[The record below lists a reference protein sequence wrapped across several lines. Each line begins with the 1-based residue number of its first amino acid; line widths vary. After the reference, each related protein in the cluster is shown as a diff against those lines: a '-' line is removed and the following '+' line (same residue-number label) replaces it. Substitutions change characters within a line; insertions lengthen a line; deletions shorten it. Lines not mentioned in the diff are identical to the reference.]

1 MDTLSFKA
9 ENAVWKWEGSVNINY
24 EVAYDAESNS
34 TTVHF
39 LESNFHYFGRNTFGS
54 TATADISV
62 RAADNAESLA
72 SAKMSAYGPTYM
84 DGRDYPATPQPTS
97 VTVQHSD
104 EDGEKAVIIS
114 ASALISARMTNAA
127 ASNTNGTGS
136 GTATKVSGTR
146 ETTKAKIY
154 INGAAVKATP
164 YVGRKKAK
172 AYHGRVKM

>member
-1 MDTLSFKA
+1 MDTLSFKV

-34 TTVHF
+34 TTVRF
-39 LESNFHYFGRNTFGS
+39 LESNFHYWGRDTFGS

-72 SAKMSAYGPTYM
+72 SAKMSAYGATYM
-84 DGRDYPATPQPTS
+84 EGRDYPATPQPTS
-97 VTVQHSD
+97 VTVQHGD

-127 ASNTNGTGS
+127 TSNTNGTGS

-164 YVGRKKAK
+164 YVGREKAK